1 MSKLKIN
8 LLALTWSV
16 SRGRETYGWNI
27 ARLDSRDSGK
37 RYRTCGG
44 GYDMIGTVLGQ
55 YVENE
60 LQGKLRELV
69 HSVSGLLVDAGYTVP
84 GYRRINDLYGLTVAP
99 NGHVQIDG
107 GCGVDCVIRI
117 IRGMN
122 MEVQR
127 TYNKK
132 GHTTGFLVSEIIED

>member
-8 LLALTWSV
+8 SMALTWSK
-16 SRGRETYGWNI
+16 SRGRDTYGWNI

-60 LQGKLRELV
+60 LQDKLRELV
-69 HSVSGLLVDAGYTVP
+69 HSINGLLVDAGYTVP
-84 GYRRINDLYGLTVAP
+84 GYRKINDLYGLTVAP

-107 GCGVDCVIRI
+107 ACGVDCVIRI
-117 IRGMN
+117 IEALGL
-122 MEVQR
+122 EVQR
-127 TYNKK
+127 TYTKK
-132 GHTTGFLVSEIIED
+132 GHPTGFFVSEVIED

>member
-8 LLALTWSV
+8 SLAITWAV
-16 SRGRETYGWNI
+16 SKGRDTYGWNI
-27 ARLDSRDSGK
+27 ARLDSRDSNK

-60 LQGKLRELV
+60 LQDNLLELV
-69 HSVSGLLVDAGYTVP
+69 ASRTGDLIDAGYTVP
-84 GYRRINDLYGLTVAP
+84 GYRKITDLYGLTVAP

-107 GCGVDCVIRI
+107 ACGVDCVIRI
-117 IRGMN
+117 IQSMN

-132 GHTTGFLVSEIIED
+132 GHTTGYLVSEIIED